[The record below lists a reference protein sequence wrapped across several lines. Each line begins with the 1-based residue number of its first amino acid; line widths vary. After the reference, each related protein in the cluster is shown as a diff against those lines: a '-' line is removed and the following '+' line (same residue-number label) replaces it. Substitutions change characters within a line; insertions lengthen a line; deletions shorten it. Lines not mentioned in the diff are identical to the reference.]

1 MLTLNRYS
9 WWLGAMVGLAILLGV
24 AGQVGVLSPVQGV
37 FLRVTAPF
45 EGIFTG
51 IFRPVAGLL
60 SSAGEVDDLRAEN
73 ARLRVEN
80 EGLRNELAQRQQDAQ
95 RIKELEAALG
105 LAQGDTSQSR
115 LAANVVHRDSSP
127 FSDVITIDRGSNDGV
142 VKGMVVT
149 STQGSL
155 MGTVTRVTPTRSFVR
170 LITDTRS
177 NVRAAVLGGE
187 GADGI
192 LRGNPGRTLTL
203 DLAQGDI
210 KVGDTI
216 ITAGLGG
223 AFPYGIP
230 IGTVTSV
237 EGSTQDLFPKVT
249 VEPMT
254 RLGTA
259 TTVLVLMSF
268 VPETLDTGAGR

>member
-9 WWLGAMVGLAILLGV
+9 WWLGAMLGLAILLGV
-24 AGQVGVLSPVQGV
+24 AGQVGVLGPVQGV

-45 EGIFTG
+45 ESVLNG
-51 IFRPVAGLL
+51 IFRPVAGVL
-60 SSAGEVDDLRAEN
+60 SSAGEISALRDEN
-73 ARLRVEN
+73 TQLRVEN
-80 EGLRNELAQRQQDAQ
+80 EALRNELVQRQQDAL
-95 RIKELEAALG
+95 RIRELEAALG
-105 LAQGDTSQSR
+105 LAQGDRAQTR

-127 FSDVITIDRGSNDGV
+127 FSDVITIDRGSNDGIV
-142 VKGMVVT
+142 RGMVVT

-177 NVRAAVLGGE
+177 TVRAAVFGGE
-187 GADGI
+187 GADGV

-210 KVGDTI
+210 RVGDTI

-230 IGTVTSV
+230 IGTVTAV
-237 EGSTQDLFPKVT
+237 EGSPQDLYPTVR
-249 VEPMT
+249 VEPMK

-268 VPETLDTGAGR
+268 VPETLDLGTEP

>member
-1 MLTLNRYS
+1 MLILNRYS
-9 WWLGAMVGLAILLGV
+9 WWLGAMVGLAILLGI
-24 AGQVGVLSPVQGV
+24 AGQVGVLGPAQGL

-45 EGIFTG
+45 DAVLNGLA
-51 IFRPVAGLL
+51 RPVAGVL
-60 SSAGEVDDLRAEN
+60 SSIGEVDDLRDEN

-80 EGLRNELAQRQQDAQ
+80 EGLRNELIQRQQDAQ
-95 RIKELEAALG
+95 RIRELEAALG
-105 LAQGDTSQSR
+105 LAQGDTSQKR
-115 LAANVVHRDSSP
+115 LAANVVHRDRTP
-127 FSDVITIDRGSNDGV
+127 FSDVITIDRGSNDGI

-170 LITDTRS
+170 LITDSRS
-177 NVRAAVLGGE
+177 NVRAMVLGGE

-223 AFPYGIP
+223 TFPYGIP
-230 IGTVTSV
+230 IGTVTAV
-237 EGSTQDLFPKVT
+237 EGTSQDLFPKVT
-249 VEPMT
+249 VEPLT

-268 VPETLDTGAGR
+268 VPEVLDVETGR

>member
-1 MLTLNRYS
+1 MLTSNRYS

-24 AGQVGVLSPVQGV
+24 AGQVGVLSPVQGL
-37 FLRVTAPF
+37 FLRLTSPF
-45 EGIFTG
+45 EAVLSGT
-51 IFRPVAGLL
+51 FRPVAGLL
-60 SSAGEVDDLRAEN
+60 SSVGEVDSLREEN

-95 RIKELEAALG
+95 RIRELEGALG
-105 LAQGDTSQSR
+105 LAQGDASQAR

-127 FSDVITIDRGSNDGV
+127 FSDVITIDRGGNDGI

-230 IGTVTSV
+230 IGTVTLV
-237 EGSTQDLFPKVT
+237 EGSAQDLFPKVA
-249 VEPMT
+249 VEPLT

-268 VPETLDTGAGR
+268 VPEALDTGVSP